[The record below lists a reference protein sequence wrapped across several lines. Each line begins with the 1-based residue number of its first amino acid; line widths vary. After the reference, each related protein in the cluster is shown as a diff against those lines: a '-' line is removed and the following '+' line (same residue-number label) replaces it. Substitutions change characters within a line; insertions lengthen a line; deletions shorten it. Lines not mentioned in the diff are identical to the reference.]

1 MDYTFSINT
10 EGVGYLGGRVDK
22 IGDRTRRRH
31 KLISG
36 FTIVELLIVIVVIAI
51 LAALSYVGYTSMQN
65 RAYDART
72 RDGAAKYE
80 RAVRAW
86 MVDNPTLLIGNAGSV
101 APIANGLCSDGGGS
115 GFTAANACTTEQML
129 SAAGHLPA
137 DFVRSLP
144 SNIYYGGNSDG
155 RYSLMQYA
163 CLGSSRKWILFWTL
177 RQPSHADTENLYDLM
192 TSCGHGDGAGPSEHS
207 IVKNWGMR
215 AAKIVEL

>member
-1 MDYTFSINT
+1 MIQKS
-10 EGVGYLGGRVDK
+10 R
-22 IGDRTRRRH
+22 
-31 KLISG
+31 G

-65 RAYDART
+65 KAYDART

-129 SAAGHLPA
+129 AAAGHLP
-137 DFVRSLP
+137 DGFVRSLP
-144 SNIYYGGNSDG
+144 VNSYYGNNGDG
-155 RYSLMQYA
+155 RHSLMQYP
-163 CLGSSRKWILFWTL
+163 CQNGSNKWIFFWTL
-177 RQPSHADTENLYDLM
+177 RQPSPADTENLYSLM
-192 TSCGHGDGAGPSEHS
+192 TSCGYDDGPGPADHN
-207 IVKNWGMR
+207 IVKTWGMR